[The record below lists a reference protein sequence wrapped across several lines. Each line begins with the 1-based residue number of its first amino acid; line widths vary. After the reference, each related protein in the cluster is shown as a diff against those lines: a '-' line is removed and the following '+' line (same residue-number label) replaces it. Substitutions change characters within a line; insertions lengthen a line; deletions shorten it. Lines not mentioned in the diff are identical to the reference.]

1 MYSQVHLRAPSG
13 SCLVSPRG
21 GNPGLPCSPGGE
33 TKCLL
38 VTRQSIQDFFRIKKH
53 ESRCYVFPE
62 SRVAKHGLYRRA
74 ACRGHAGVAPPGT
87 ASRDRRARRQAA
99 ANNAGRPDLRAALTE
114 PSPPARRPPEQR
126 RRGCEKTS
134 ASMQTNDGRGASNL
148 NGVLGV
154 TGLTC
159 FSPTREPVA
168 AHLRIKQVSIP
179 DDEQSGVRRPG
190 YPEDSRCGDTSWG
203 NLATTSVTVVRIPA
217 T

>member
-1 MYSQVHLRAPSG
+1 MLDVLSSTPARAKRLAPRLAAWREIRSG
-13 SCLVSPRG
+13 FVNKHR
-21 GNPGLPCSPGGE
+21 
-33 TKCLL
+33 KCQGFG
-38 VTRQSIQDFFRIKKH
+38 VTITRHERRITVL
-53 ESRCYVFPE
+53 CFPE
-62 SRVAKHGLYRRA
+62 SRVAKHGLYRRT

-99 ANNAGRPDLRAALTE
+99 ANDAGRPDLRAALTE

-126 RRGCEKTS
+126 RRGCAKTS
-134 ASMQTNDGRGASNL
+134 ASMQTNDARGASNL

-179 DDEQSGVRRPG
+179 DNEQFGVRRPG

-203 NLATTSVTVVRIPA
+203 NLATTSVRAVRIPA